1 MKNSIAIIDLGG
13 QYCHLIGR
21 RLRGLG
27 IQSRIYGPQTRA
39 RLLSRHAGVI
49 LSGGPQ
55 SVYEPGSPRISR
67 DILELKVPILGICY
81 GHQLLAQMLGAKVER
96 GSGEYGPTQLYVA
109 SKNTL
114 FTRLPKKQ
122 TVWMSHADT
131 VSEIPPDLLTLAST
145 EQCRVAAFGAAS
157 KRHYGVQFHPE
168 VVHTE
173 HGRKILKRFVASV
186 CGLKV
191 KEGTGDEIAPL
202 IKKIRSR
209 VGKKSVFFLVSGG
222 VDSTVAFAL
231 CAKALPKAR
240 ILGLQVDTGLM
251 RKRETEDLR
260 ANLSS
265 LGLSDRL
272 QVLDKSQLFLSSLA
286 GVVDHSR

>member
-1 MKNSIAIIDLGG
+1 MKNSIAIVDLGG

-21 RLRGLG
+21 RLRALG
-27 IQSRIYGPQTRA
+27 VHSRIYGPKTRVG
-39 RLLSRHAGVI
+39 LLSRHAGII

-55 SVYEPGSPRISR
+55 SVYEAGSPKVSR

-81 GHQLLAQMLGAKVER
+81 GNQLLAQMLGAKVER
-96 GSGEYGPTQLYVA
+96 GSGEYGPTKLHVA

-114 FTRLPKKQ
+114 FTRLPKEQ

-131 VSEIPPDLLTLAST
+131 VSELPHGLFTLAST
-145 EQCRVAAFGAAS
+145 EQCRVAAFGASS

-191 KEGTGDEIAPL
+191 REGAAGEIAPL
-202 IKKIRSR
+202 IKAIRAR
-209 VGKKSVFFLVSGG
+209 VGQTSVF
-222 VDSTVAFAL
+222 
-231 CAKALPKAR
+231 
-240 ILGLQVDTGLM
+240 
-251 RKRETEDLR
+251 
-260 ANLSS
+260 
-265 LGLSDRL
+265 
-272 QVLDKSQLFLSSLA
+272 
-286 GVVDHSR
+286 